1 MPAHLAADVV
11 DGILTAGVEHERDR
25 DGGGGASV
33 FHTLAQQALQL
44 RAQHEQH
51 GLGAFHRRGQLHTG
65 TARGFHAHE
74 SRSTGIVA
82 MRESPR
88 GEAAGAPAFFDIAGV
103 E

>member
-11 DGILTAGVEHERDR
+11 DGILTTGIEHERDR
-25 DGGGGASV
+25 HGGGGASV

-51 GLGAFHRRGQLHTG
+51 RLGALHGGGQFHTR
-65 TARGFHAHE
+65 TAGGFHAHE
-74 SRSTGIVA
+74 SRATGIVA
-82 MRESPR
+82 VRESPR
-88 GEAAGAPAFFDIAGV
+88 GEAAGAPSLFDVAGV